1 MYMYVHILQKA
12 RSSLEQCRILTIETI
27 RVYLEKESNLYLL
40 RITHQSVLRYKIHD
54 IAQLEV
60 SGQRATHLLEQ
71 INLMNTMETKDMQAC
86 NAMHGGRWDTVQEK
100 RSTRVTEDTLYNK
113 NNIIR
118 LIG

>member
-71 INLMNTMETKDMQAC
+71 TNLMNTMETKDMQAC
-86 NAMHGGRWDTVQEK
+86 NAWWQMGYSTGKEK
-100 RSTRVTEDTLYNK
+100 HQGNRGHT
-113 NNIIR
+113 I
-118 LIG
+118 